1 MRGFLLQNKRILFIL
16 ITQLALIWALWRTN
30 LFLAEFRNE
39 EESKIEILVAAYK
52 KLIEAGP
59 EEDLQLPLKILQE
72 NKNIPLIVLD
82 QDKRLV
88 YHTNVSNKK
97 KLTAKDSLKIIRKA
111 LKFGKE
117 IPPMYLEIDDKK
129 YQNIYYSPSAL
140 YSKLFYYPLILIGI
154 FLLFITTI
162 YLYYRTGKI
171 SDENRLWSGIARETA
186 HQIGTPLSS
195 LMGWIEIMKSQEKID
210 VPIEELEKDVQRL
223 NTISQR
229 FSKIGS
235 EPELHTENIV
245 EVSRNIAHYLQS
257 RTSKQL
263 KIKLE
268 APHTIDVPINKQLY
282 EWVLENL
289 IKNAIDAMEGQGEIT
304 ISLFQDKNN
313 VFVDVKDTGKGL
325 SKNMFTEI
333 FLPGFTTK
341 KRGWGLG
348 LSLAKRII
356 EQYHKGKIFVQQSQ
370 VGKGTVMRIV
380 IPKNNL
386 VDGTTE

>member
-1 MRGFLLQNKRILFIL
+1 MRGFFIQNKRILFIL

-30 LFLAEFRNE
+30 LFLSEFKHE
-39 EESKIEILVAAYK
+39 EESKIEILMAAYK

-59 EEDLQLPLKILQE
+59 DEDLDLPLKILQA

-82 QDKRLV
+82 QDNQLV
-88 YHTNVSNKK
+88 YHTNVSKKNKLNK
-97 KLTAKDSLKIIRKA
+97 KDSLKIVEKA
-111 LKFGKE
+111 VKFEKD
-117 IPPMYLEIDDKK
+117 IPPMFLEIDDQK
-129 YQNIYYSPSAL
+129 YQNIYYSPSHL
-140 YSKLFYYPLILIGI
+140 YSRLFYYPLILIGI

-195 LMGWIEIMKSQEKID
+195 LMGWIEIMKTQKSMDI
-210 VPIEELEKDVQRL
+210 PIGELEKDVQRL

-235 EPELHTENIV
+235 EPELKEENIV
-245 EVSRNIAHYLQS
+245 EISRNIAHYLQD

-263 KIKLE
+263 KIKLDT
-268 APHTIDVPINKQLY
+268 PDKIYVSINKQLY

-289 IKNAIDAMEGQGEIT
+289 IKNSIDAMEGKGEIN
-304 ISLFQDKNN
+304 ISVFEDKNH
-313 VFVDVKDTGKGL
+313 VFIDVKDQGKGL
-325 SKNMFTEI
+325 SKNMYSEI

-356 EQYHKGKIFVQQSQ
+356 EQYHNGKIFVQKSEP
-370 VGKGTVMRIV
+370 GKGTTMRIV
-380 IPKNNL
+380 IPKK
-386 VDGTTE
+386 D